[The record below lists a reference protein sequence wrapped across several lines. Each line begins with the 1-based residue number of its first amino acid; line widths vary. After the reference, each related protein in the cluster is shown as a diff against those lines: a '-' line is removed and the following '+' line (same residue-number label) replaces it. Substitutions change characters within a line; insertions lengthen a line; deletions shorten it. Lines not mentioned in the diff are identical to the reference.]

1 MTLRHAMSFLGR
13 RESGL
18 GAPLRLA
25 ILVSLLT
32 AGGWPRAAEAQGNP
46 SPPPEFTGARV
57 YVSGVPD
64 EYGPLREDIARLE
77 RSAPQTYYVVVVRS
91 TGPGKKSTRTYLE
104 RMVDQWESQSR
115 RTGIP
120 FDKQRSVTIL
130 LAIENR
136 QIIILGGEELQERLG
151 FRDPYIER
159 DLIQPHFL
167 SYARS
172 KDYLQGLR
180 VLVAQ
185 TDRWITEHDKNLAR
199 RGEEAKARDARLK
212 GDARSTLDSAK
223 RLLEETRKEL
233 DTRKAAGLEVGP
245 LEARLRKAASDLD
258 DASRRLDASASE
270 SLDLGQQA
278 QRELLGVM
286 DKLRQISAQQAETD
300 AALARTAGLSGEV
313 LKAVE
318 QAGRDGLPVAPV
330 QAELDAANAQI
341 EQARQA
347 LKSDPDKAERLA
359 VQADQGLRAAL
370 DHARQL
376 PELRHQAEQK
386 AQTIATLERS
396 TKTELDR
403 ARRVGASVADLEI
416 AWEQASRSL
425 KAARGSVG
433 ADDRQAL
440 ASFKEAETV
449 LTDVRGKARTRFSLR
464 RFYFR
469 TLPLT
474 VLGLMALGA
483 LSVLGLLWLRKR
495 HLQAKFDQQF
505 KGFREKA
512 VALMDKLDALRNRHK
527 ALPATDPDFTQPLAG
542 ATQGLY
548 NDVEKDL
555 NGLWDRWLR
564 VMDVWEQA
572 QKLVRVGSG
581 LAIVKTEEAK
591 KLIEQAGDFE
601 ELHRHCASCEERLD
615 RLNHAHENAR
625 EALKSARD
633 ELAKLHT
640 TLGDITAAQLPIEPY
655 TKEISIVEGLLTQA
669 ERLVPADPI
678 GASEVIAHSREVIK
692 VTADCAGQTLA
703 RLGDARSVLA
713 AINEVAART
722 AGLRSQSL
730 KLTENQADPDP
741 RLDEARRRQS
751 LAMESLKKAN
761 PAAASKQIDEA
772 RSWIDQARQGID
784 RHLQAR
790 DAVRKELPARHE
802 AARTLGQAGDQTAPI
817 LEELRQRFAP
827 ESWSDVADD
836 LDQARALLRSI
847 EERLARADQDASDG
861 EQNYVRAASTL
872 AEVAR
877 DQARVDQLL
886 RAVADRRSQL
896 TTLARQSRDL
906 AAGLGDE
913 VNRAEMFIRQNDRAI
928 GPEVRRSLDHSQQA
942 YRDLISLLNQPLPN
956 WPEIRKR
963 IDVVRQGAAV
973 TIRRGQEDVEGFRRV
988 SQRMGQLRQ
997 KAQEVGALLQQEDKD
1012 RPPANQRYRA
1022 AADALAQFNGGNLAP
1037 GDWDR
1042 HLKRLDEIEGNLG
1055 RADALAHEDISLANG
1070 AIAEITE
1077 ADRSIRS
1084 ARAFYE
1090 SGVTVDVSEAEAQI
1104 ARARGAL
1111 ATQSYEQAIDLANA
1125 AERAANDAQEA
1136 ASHEARVRR
1145 MRFERGRIFADAD
1158 PALVIA
1164 AAQAAAQAAGRW
1176 ANSGGFG
1183 IPMPPS
1189 APSFPDSGDSTG
1201 SWGGGSDQ
1209 GSWTGGADQAGW

>member
-1 MTLRHAMSFLGR
+1 MSILGD
-13 RESGL
+13 RESSL
-18 GAPLRLA
+18 GAHLRLA
-25 ILVSLLT
+25 ILVTLLT
-32 AGGWPRAAEAQGNP
+32 AGGWPRAAEAQSSS
-46 SPPPEFTGARV
+46 SPTPEFTGAKV

-91 TGPGKKSTRTYLE
+91 TGSGRKSTRTYLE
-104 RMVDQWESQSR
+104 RMVDQWESQAR
-115 RTGIP
+115 RRGIP
-120 FDKQRSVTIL
+120 FDKQRSVIIL

-136 QIIILGGEELQERLG
+136 QIIVLGGEELQERLG
-151 FRDPYIER
+151 FRDPYVER

-185 TDRWITEHDKNLAR
+185 TDRWITEHDQNLAR
-199 RGEEAKARDARLK
+199 RGEEAAARDARLK

-223 RLLEETRKEL
+223 QLLEETRKEL
-233 DTRKAAGLEVGP
+233 DTRKAAGLQVGP

-270 SLDLGQQA
+270 ALDLGQRS

-300 AALARTAGLSGEV
+300 AALGKAAGLSGEV

-330 QAELDAANAQI
+330 QEELDAANAQI

-347 LKSDPDKAERLA
+347 LKSDPEKAERLA
-359 VQADQGLRAAL
+359 AQADQGLRAAL
-370 DHARQL
+370 DHTMQL

-386 AQTIATLERS
+386 VQAIATLEQS

-403 ARRVGASVADLEI
+403 ALRAGASVADLEI

-425 KAARGSVG
+425 NAARTSAG
-433 ADDRQAL
+433 ADDRKAL

-449 LTDVRGKARTRFSLR
+449 LTDVRGKARTRFDQH
-464 RFYFR
+464 RFYTR
-469 TLPLT
+469 ILPLT
-474 VLGLMALGA
+474 VLGLIALGV

-495 HLQAKFDQQF
+495 HLQAKVNQQF

-527 ALPATDPDFTQPLAG
+527 SLPATDPDFTQPLAG
-542 ATQGLY
+542 ATLTLY

-555 NGLWDRWLR
+555 NGLWERWLR

-572 QKLVRVGSG
+572 QKLVRAGSG
-581 LAIVKTEEAK
+581 LAIVKTAEAK
-591 KLIEQAGDFE
+591 KLIEQEGDFE
-601 ELHRHCASCEERLD
+601 ELRRKCSSCEERLD

-625 EALKSARD
+625 ETLKSARD
-633 ELAKLHT
+633 EVAKLRK
-640 TLGDITAAQLPIEPY
+640 TLEEITAAQLPIEPY
-655 TKEISIVEGLLTQA
+655 TKEITIVEGLLTQA
-669 ERLVPADPI
+669 EGLLPADPI
-678 GASEVIAHSREVIK
+678 GASEVIAHSREVLK
-692 VTADCAGQTLA
+692 VTADCSGQVLA
-703 RLGDARSVLA
+703 RFADARSVLTG
-713 AINEVAART
+713 INQVAAQT
-722 AGLRSQSL
+722 TELRSQGL
-730 KLTENQADPDP
+730 KLTEDQADPDP
-741 RLDEARRRQS
+741 RLDEARRRHS
-751 LAMESLKKAN
+751 LAMEALKQAN

-772 RSWIDQARQGID
+772 RSRIDQARQGID
-784 RHLQAR
+784 RHLQAQ
-790 DAVRKELPARHE
+790 DAVRKELPARRE
-802 AARTLGQAGDQTAPI
+802 AARALGQASDQTAAV
-817 LEELRQRFAP
+817 LEELRRGFAP
-827 ESWSDVADD
+827 ESWSDVADH
-836 LDQARALLRSI
+836 LDEARAMLRSM
-847 EERLARADQDASDG
+847 EQKLARADHDASDG
-861 EQNYVRAASTL
+861 VQNYLRAASTL
-872 AEVAR
+872 AEIAR

-886 RAVADRRSQL
+886 RAVADRRNEL

-913 VNRAEMFIRQNDRAI
+913 VNRAETFIRQNDRAI
-928 GPEVRRSLDHSQQA
+928 GPEVRRSLDHTEQA
-942 YRDLISLLNQPLPN
+942 YRDLISLQNQPLPN

-988 SQRMGQLRQ
+988 SQKIGQVRQ
-997 KAQEVGALLQQEDKD
+997 KAQEVGALLRQEDKD

-1022 AADALAQFNGGNLAP
+1022 AVDALAQLDGGNTAP

-1042 HLKRLDEIEGNLG
+1042 LLKRLGEIEGNLD

-1070 AIAEITE
+1070 AIAEISE
-1077 ADRSIRS
+1077 ADRAIRS

-1090 SGVTVDVSEAEAQI
+1090 SGVTVDVSEAEARI
-1104 ARARGAL
+1104 TRARGAL
-1111 ATQSYEQAIDLANA
+1111 ATQSYEQAIELANA
-1125 AERAANDAQEA
+1125 AERAANDAQQS
-1136 ASHEARVRR
+1136 ASHEARLRQ
-1145 MRFERGRIFADAD
+1145 MRFERGQIFVGAD
-1158 PALVIA
+1158 PGILIA
-1164 AAQAAAQAAGRW
+1164 AAQAASEAAGRW
-1176 ANSGGFG
+1176 ASSGGFG

-1189 APSFPDSGDSTG
+1189 LPSFPDSDVSTG

-1209 GSWTGGADQAGW
+1209 GSWTEGADQAGW